1 MSAKPLTDAYSRDV
15 VVPARAAPEPAIAGQ
30 STLQLDVTLALLL
43 RMLRRRKWLLIL
55 AIVTVPVLTWIATS
69 QMTPRYTASADIV
82 LQPQQLNIQDI
93 QSVLAQVPVNADA
106 TASEIE
112 ILSSRA
118 LAAQVV
124 ERLQLYRLPEF
135 NADLRPPGFEDR
147 AITFVSDLSKRW
159 LGWTPWPDN
168 SSSQDTSSDEAG
180 DADGTDQPSGGPESQ
195 DTTAD
200 DGAEQSDLGS
210 GDQDGAS
217 QGETGGSTNM
227 QAEAPRMGGDS
238 EPAVDEA
245 DIIDTYIE
253 SLTVEPRNNSRVVE
267 ISYTSKD
274 PKLAAS
280 IVNALVDIYLVNQLE
295 GKFDAL
301 KRASSW
307 LNERL
312 ASLRDQ
318 ANQSEDA
325 VESYRATA
333 GLTEGAQA
341 SIVAEQITKVNVQL
355 SDARAALSA
364 AQAQLDQARAFSNTP
379 AQLESL
385 PEVLDY
391 PVIQQLVQQKAL
403 LERQVVDMS
412 SKLGERHPDLLNIK
426 AQLQSVKAQIV
437 QEIQRVI
444 RGIEPQV
451 RAAKS
456 RVDSLETELSRLR
469 EESIKYNES
478 EAKLRTLQR
487 EAETNQGLLKTFL
500 ERAKETTDRFELE
513 SPDARL
519 LANALVPKQPS
530 EPKARLMLGVSAVF
544 GVFLGLLLVYVAEL
558 LNQTFRSGDDIDAVL
573 GISCLSIVPKL
584 RLVGGHVSP
593 YDYVLKKP
601 MSAYAEAFRSLR
613 AALWLGGDL
622 GRGSCKSV
630 VVMSSRPGE
639 GKTAVSVSLA
649 RVVAAAGEKVML
661 VDCDVRLPSV
671 GKALKAEPSVGLIDI
686 LMGKATREQAVRKD
700 AGSGMDYIL
709 IGTQTPNSGQLLM
722 SDAMSSLV
730 RALRDDYDLVVL
742 DAPPVLALADARILA
757 SMVDAVV
764 YCVQWRETSR
774 STVSSGI
781 RILRGIGANVIGAI
795 LTQVNLGTHSRAGFS
810 DSELYSSAY
819 SGYYRS

>member
-1 MSAKPLTDAYSRDV
+1 MEMSAKSLADAHSRDV
-15 VVPARAAPEPAIAGQ
+15 LVPARRVPEPVSVAQ
-30 STLQLDVTLALLL
+30 STLQIDVTLALLL
-43 RMLRRRKWLLIL
+43 RMLRRRKWLLIF
-55 AIVTVPVLTWIATS
+55 AIVTVPLLTWIATL
-69 QMTPRYTASADIV
+69 QMTERYTAAADIV

-93 QSVLAQVPVNADA
+93 QSVLAQVPANSDA

-118 LAAQVV
+118 LAAQVI

-135 NADLRPPGFEDR
+135 NADLLPPGLRDR
-147 AITFVSDLSKRW
+147 VINSVSDLSQRW
-159 LGWTPWPDN
+159 LGWTPWPDSSDSEDASDTGDPADRSTTN
-168 SSSQDTSSDEAG
+168 ASADNAENRDGTAGDGADNTDTTGAGGHSDGSSSSTE
-180 DADGTDQPSGGPESQ
+180 SGGSVV
-195 DTTAD
+195 
-200 DGAEQSDLGS
+200 GVGS
-210 GDQDGAS
+210 
-217 QGETGGSTNM
+217 
-227 QAEAPRMGGDS
+227 EATF
-238 EPAVDEA
+238 DEA
-245 DIIDTYIE
+245 DIIDTYLS
-253 SLTVEPRNNSRVVE
+253 SLKVEVRNNSRVVE
-267 ISYTSKD
+267 ISYTSQD
-274 PKLAAS
+274 PKLATS
-280 IVNALVDIYLVNQLE
+280 IVNTLVDIYLVNQLD

-312 ASLRDQ
+312 ASLREQ
-318 ANQSEDA
+318 ADESENA
-325 VESYRATA
+325 VEAYRATA
-333 GLTEGAQA
+333 GLTEGVQA
-341 SIVAEQITKVNVQL
+341 SITAEQITKVNAQL
-355 SDARAALSA
+355 SEARAALSA
-364 AQAQLDQARAFSNTP
+364 AQAQLDQARAFANTP
-379 AQLESL
+379 SQLESL

-391 PVIQQLVQQKAL
+391 PVIQQLVQQEAL

-426 AQLQSVKAQIV
+426 AQAQSVKDQIV
-437 QEIQRVI
+437 REIQRVT

-451 RAAKS
+451 RAAKT
-456 RVDSLETELSRLR
+456 RVASLETELDRVR
-469 EESIKYNES
+469 NESIKYNES

-487 EAETNQGLLKTFL
+487 EAETNQDLLKTFL

-519 LANALVPKQPS
+519 LANALVPTQPS
-530 EPKARLMLGVSAVF
+530 EPRARVMLAVAAVF
-544 GVFLGLLLVYVAEL
+544 GVLLGVVLVYVAEQ
-558 LNQTFRSGDDIDAVL
+558 LNQTLRSGDDIEAVL
-573 GISCLSIVPKL
+573 GLPCLSIVPKIRPL
-584 RLVGGHVSP
+584 GGHVSP

-622 GRGSCKSV
+622 GRGSCRSI
-630 VVMSSRPGE
+630 VVMSSRPRE

-649 RVVAAAGEKVML
+649 RVVAAAGEKVIL

-671 GKALKAEPSVGLIDI
+671 GKALKAEPQFGLIEV
-686 LMGKATREQAVRKD
+686 LMGKATREQVVQKD

-730 RALRDDYDLVVL
+730 RALREDYDLVVL

-774 STVSSGI
+774 STVSSGV
-781 RILRGIGANVIGAI
+781 RILRGIGANVVGAI
-795 LTQVNLGTHSRAGFS
+795 LTQVNLGAHARSGYS
-810 DSELYSSAY
+810 DSEMYSSAY

>member
-1 MSAKPLTDAYSRDV
+1 
-15 VVPARAAPEPAIAGQ
+15 
-30 STLQLDVTLALLL
+30 
-43 RMLRRRKWLLIL
+43 
-55 AIVTVPVLTWIATS
+55 
-69 QMTPRYTASADIV
+69 
-82 LQPQQLNIQDI
+82 
-93 QSVLAQVPVNADA
+93 
-106 TASEIE
+106 
-112 ILSSRA
+112 
-118 LAAQVV
+118 
-124 ERLQLYRLPEF
+124 LQLYRLPEF
-135 NADLRPPGFEDR
+135 NADLRPPGLRDR
-147 AITFVSDLSKRW
+147 IFDFVNDRSQRW
-159 LGWTPWPDN
+159 LGWTLQSDN
-168 SSSQDTSSDEAG
+168 SSTGDPSDKETGAADAG
-180 DADGTDQPSGGPESQ
+180 DESAN
-195 DTTAD
+195 DT
-200 DGAEQSDLGS
+200 
-210 GDQDGAS
+210 AS
-217 QGETGGSTNM
+217 QESATDRNTGGSEAGAADSENDASRA
-227 QAEAPRMGGDS
+227 QAGGTQIGGSNAAGDS
-238 EPAVDEA
+238 GPPIDEA
-245 DIIDTYIE
+245 DIIDTYLD
-253 SLTVEPRNNSRVVE
+253 SLKVEVRNNSRVVE
-267 ISYTSKD
+267 ISYTSRD
-274 PKLAAS
+274 PKLAAN
-280 IVNALVDIYLVNQLE
+280 IVNTLIDIYLVNQLE

-341 SIVAEQITKVNVQL
+341 SIVAEQITKVNAQL
-355 SDARAALSA
+355 GEARAALSA
-364 AQAQLDQARAFSNTP
+364 AQAQLDQARSYANTP

-391 PVIQQLVQQKAL
+391 PVIQQLVQQEAQ

-412 SKLGERHPDLLNIK
+412 SKLGERHPDLLNIR
-426 AQLQSVKAQIV
+426 AQAQSVKDQIV
-437 QEIQRVI
+437 REIQRVI

-451 RAAKS
+451 RSAKA
-456 RVDSLETELSRLR
+456 RVVSLEEELSRLR
-469 EESIKYNES
+469 EESIKYNEA

-519 LANALVPKQPS
+519 LANALVPTQPS

-544 GVFLGLLLVYVAEL
+544 GVFLGLLLVYVAEQ
-558 LNQTFRSGDDIDAVL
+558 LNQTFRSGDEVDAVL
-573 GISCLSIVPKL
+573 GLPCLSIVPKL
-584 RLVGGHVSP
+584 RLLGGLVSP

-601 MSAYAEAFRSLR
+601 MSAYAESFRSLR

-630 VVMSSRPGE
+630 VVMSSRPRE
-639 GKTAVSVSLA
+639 GKTAVSVSLG
-649 RVVAAAGEKVML
+649 RVVAAAGEKVIL
-661 VDCDVRLPSV
+661 LDCDVRLPSV
-671 GKALKAEPSVGLIDI
+671 GKALKAEPGLGLIDI
-686 LMGKATREQAVRKD
+686 LMGKATRQQAVQKD
-700 AGSGMDYIL
+700 AASGMDYIL

-730 RALRDDYDLVVL
+730 RALREDYDLVVL

-774 STVSSGI
+774 STVSSGV
-781 RILRGIGANVIGAI
+781 RILRGIGANVVGAV
-795 LTQVNLGTHSRAGFS
+795 LTQVNLGAHARAGFS